1 MTTTEDRFADATTW
15 RAEFANRLMMY
26 ETLLEDNRR
35 SEKDFEAKREA
46 EFAKLRD
53 ELMGKLAGPAEQLY
67 AVAPIN
73 ARDVDAMPTRRAAYS
88 DRTAAIM
95 AKLANLAYIGFEDSD
110 KYKILEGILGHGKL
124 KMLHILNVDETDL
137 MIADAGTFMVVAFRG
152 STSRQDFRTDLQSR
166 FNVSQVNIDDRK
178 VSVPVHGGFYAAYRK
193 IETELERLLAVTGDV
208 PIYLTGHSL
217 GGALALVASAALSA
231 DPKLGARIAAVYTF
245 GAPRVGTRI
254 FAEIVKAPHY
264 RVVNSGDLVPLL
276 PPTWLRGYAHTGMPV
291 LLRDN
296 ANLPIHR
303 SPWGSALVLGLAS
316 LLLWPFTRSMLFR
329 LKHDS
334 SRYVANLE
342 RIAKYRGRWT

>member
-137 MIADAGTFMVVAFRG
+137 MIADAGAFMVVAFRG
-152 STSRQDFRTDLQSR
+152 STSRQDFRTDL
-166 FNVSQVNIDDRK
+166 DRK
-178 VSVPVHGGFYAAYRK
+178 SVV
-193 IETELERLLAVTGDV
+193 
-208 PIYLTGHSL
+208 
-217 GGALALVASAALSA
+217 
-231 DPKLGARIAAVYTF
+231 
-245 GAPRVGTRI
+245 
-254 FAEIVKAPHY
+254 
-264 RVVNSGDLVPLL
+264 
-276 PPTWLRGYAHTGMPV
+276 
-291 LLRDN
+291 
-296 ANLPIHR
+296 
-303 SPWGSALVLGLAS
+303 
-316 LLLWPFTRSMLFR
+316 
-329 LKHDS
+329 
-334 SRYVANLE
+334 
-342 RIAKYRGRWT
+342 